1 MYLGIDLGTQSVKV
15 LIYDAQARSVVAQ
28 SSASLDM
35 ISSGDGTR
43 EQMAHWWII
52 ALHQCL
58 SRIDPQ
64 HKSAVEAIAVSGQQ
78 HGLVALDDTDAVLA
92 PVKLWCDTTT
102 AQECAE
108 ITQRFGGVQKLRED
122 VGNEILTGYT
132 APKIRWLAK
141 HKPQRYAQV
150 KRFLL
155 PHDYLNFYLAGEAVM
170 EYGDASG
177 TGLLDIRT
185 RQWHSGLLNAIDSDR
200 DLAGCLPPLVDS
212 NTQIG
217 SLKQEVAE
225 QLGLPV
231 GTPVAGGG
239 GDNMLA
245 AIGTGNVLP
254 GRLTISLGTSGTLFT
269 HSETPVIDP
278 QGEVAAFCSSTG
290 GWLPLLC
297 TMNCTVAT
305 ELTREL
311 FGHSLEHTDALVG
324 KAPAGSQG
332 VLTIPYFNGE
342 RTPNLP
348 GGKAVVAGLDATNYS
363 QGNLLRSAM
372 EGATFA
378 LRNGLDVF
386 SRLGCELSEIC
397 LTGGGA
403 GSAVWRQMVA
413 DVFDRPVKILANDEG
428 AAMGAALQAMWMHRG
443 GDIGAWVADH
453 LEYDSARSTVP
464 DSRVV
469 AQYRQVFEQYQAH
482 SRQVSALYSSQ

>member
-15 LIYDAQARSVVAQ
+15 LIYDAQKRAVVAH
-28 SSASLDM
+28 SSASLDL
-35 ISSGDGTR
+35 ISASDGTR

-58 SRIDPQ
+58 SRIDNQ
-64 HKSAVEAIAVSGQQ
+64 FKSSIRAIAVSGQQ

-92 PVKLWCDTTT
+92 PVKLWNDTTT
-102 AQECAE
+102 AQECDE
-108 ITQRFGGVQKLRED
+108 ITTRFGGVQKLRDE
-122 VGNEILTGYT
+122 VGNDMLTGYT

-155 PHDYLNFYLAGEAVM
+155 PHDYLNFYLTGECVM

-177 TGLLDIRT
+177 TGLLDIRK
-185 RQWHSGLLNAIDSDR
+185 RQWHSELLNAIDSDR
-200 DLAGCLPPLVDS
+200 DLAGCLPPLVES
-212 NTQIG
+212 NAQIG
-217 SLKQEVAE
+217 VLRQEVAE

-239 GDNMLA
+239 GDNMMA
-245 AIGTGNVLP
+245 AIGTGNVVP
-254 GRLTISLGTSGTLFT
+254 GRLTMSLGTSGTLFT
-269 HSETPVIDP
+269 HSDTPVIDP

-297 TMNCTVAT
+297 TLNCTVAT
-305 ELTREL
+305 ELTRQL
-311 FGHSLEHTDALVG
+311 FALSLEEADALIENT
-324 KAPAGSQG
+324 PLGSEG
-332 VLTIPYFNGE
+332 VVTVPYFNGE

-348 GGKAVVAGLDATNYS
+348 QGKAMIAGLDAVNYS
-363 QGNLLRSAM
+363 QANVLRSAM

-386 SRLGCELSEIC
+386 SRLNCDLSEIC
-397 LTGGGA
+397 VTGGGA
-403 GSAVWRQMVA
+403 GSAAWRQMVA

-428 AAMGAALQAMWMHRG
+428 AAMGAALQAMWMHQG
-443 GDIGAWVADH
+443 GNIGAWVVDH
-453 LEYDSARSTVP
+453 LQYDHARAAVP
-464 DSRVV
+464 DAARV
-469 AQYRQVFEQYQAH
+469 ARYSEAYGRYQAH
-482 SRQVSALYSSQ
+482 VRQVAGLYS